1 MQMHL
6 PKVYKPSLIS
16 WPPEMD
22 EIKYTTALAKG
33 QGIIEETLTLLRI
46 WKPGMSA
53 QGLVEVAIREGAL
66 RRATAKRTHDL
77 IIEAFAP
84 RYLIDNG
91 RPAQYL
97 KALLETGADPK
108 ELTQLFFIYT
118 ARANAI
124 LRDFVCEIYWGKYS
138 AGAAFISKEDA
149 LSFLEGAYTLGK
161 LPKRWSEKMMLRVAS
176 YLGGCLADFQLIEN
190 RKTSRRKILPFSI
203 SRLTA
208 LYLAHELH
216 FSGISDNAIPEHLD
230 WKLFGLQK
238 IETIRELQ
246 RVANDHFILQS
257 SGELLRFSW
266 KYKSMEEA
274 INVIARSE
282 FR

>member
-1 MQMHL
+1 MHL
-6 PKVYKPSLIS
+6 SKVLKLSLTS

-53 QGLVEVAIREGAL
+53 QGLVEIAVREGVL

-91 RPAQYL
+91 RPARQL
-97 KALLETGADPK
+97 KALLETGADSR

-118 ARANAI
+118 ARTNAI
-124 LRDFVCEIYWGKYS
+124 LKDFVREVYWGKYS
-138 AGAAFISKEDA
+138 AGATYITRKDA
-149 LSFLEGAYTLGK
+149 LSFLEGGYSLGK
-161 LPKRWSEKMMLRVAS
+161 LPKKWSEKMMLRVAS
-176 YLGGCLADFQLIEN
+176 YLGGCLADFHLIEN
-190 RKTSRRKILPFSI
+190 RKTSNRKLSPFRI
-203 SRLTA
+203 SSLTT
-208 LYLAHELH
+208 LYLTHELH
-216 FSGISDNAIPEHLD
+216 FSGNSDNAIPDQPD
-230 WKLFGLQK
+230 WKLFGLEK
-238 IETIRELQ
+238 IEIIRELQ

-266 KYKSMEEA
+266 KYNSMEEA
-274 INVIARSE
+274 INGIARSE
-282 FR
+282 LR

>member
-1 MQMHL
+1 MHL
-6 PKVYKPSLIS
+6 SKVLKPSPTS

-53 QGLVEVAIREGAL
+53 QGLVEVAVREGAL
-66 RRATAKRTHDL
+66 RRATAKRTRDL
-77 IIEAFAP
+77 IVEAFAR

-91 RPAQYL
+91 RPARQL
-97 KALLETGADPK
+97 KALLETGADSR

-124 LRDFVCEIYWGKYS
+124 MKDFVSEVYWGKYS
-138 AGAAFISKEDA
+138 AGATYITKEDA
-149 LSFLEGAYTLGK
+149 LSFLERAYSLGK
-161 LPKRWSEKMMLRVAS
+161 LPKKWSEKMMLRVAS

-190 RKTSRRKILPFSI
+190 RKTSSRKISPFSI
-203 SRLTA
+203 SSVTT

-216 FSGISDNAIPEHLD
+216 FSGNSDNAIPDHPD
-230 WKLFGLQK
+230 WSLFGLQK

-246 RVANDHFILQS
+246 RVANDHFILQF

-266 KYKSMEEA
+266 KYKSMEDA
-274 INVIARSE
+274 IHGIV
-282 FR
+282 